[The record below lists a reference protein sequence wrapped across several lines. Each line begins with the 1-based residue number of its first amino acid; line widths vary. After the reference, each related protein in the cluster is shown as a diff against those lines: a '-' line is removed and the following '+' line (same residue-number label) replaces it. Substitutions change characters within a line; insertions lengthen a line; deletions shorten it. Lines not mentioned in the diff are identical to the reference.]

1 MLLISRLHNFDSC
14 DEPVV
19 NIVGLQLR
27 ETDHHVM
34 VTAGE
39 DAHHVAGRDHVVST
53 SYFNTGTVL
62 VSKQILVPQVILS
75 ILYTYCLRMQ
85 VLFTF
90 KSAAMISSIFTL
102 KLATYFKA

>member
-1 MLLISRLHNFDSC
+1 
-14 DEPVV
+14 
-19 NIVGLQLR
+19 
-27 ETDHHVM
+27 M

-75 ILYTYCLRMQ
+75 ILYTLYLLSENASIIYLQ
-85 VLFTF
+85 VGCDDLIYLYFETGN
-90 KSAAMISSIFTL
+90 IF
-102 KLATYFKA
+102 